1 MKKALFFFLLFVGF
15 LSLNLTVFAQEA
27 IPTPTT
33 SLTPTPEE
41 SGEKK
46 EELEKKIAELES
58 KVAEAQA
65 QGKTLSSQIT
75 VMDSQTRL
83 TQLRINSTQAEITK
97 LTKDIDVATDK
108 IEHLEEAL
116 TNITKALL
124 NRIVVT
130 YQQGIVPPVHLLVA
144 ASDAKD
150 LIRRANYIKLAQEHD
165 KKLIYDTQQAKTDY
179 QNQKDIFE
187 QKKKKVESLKSQL
200 VAYTNQLEQEKKSK
214 QTLLAVTKNDE
225 AKYQAL
231 LKDAQAQISGF
242 KSFATSQSG
251 SGVLPPQAS
260 PDGWYYNQRDSRWGN
275 NNIGVSSDK
284 VWKVGC
290 LVTATAMLRKQNG
303 ENVTP
308 ADIARESYY
317 FAPPSAGMIIPWNG
331 GRFTSVWSKDLGAI
345 DSKLSSGKPV
355 IVGVEVTSNSVGTHF
370 IVLKSG
376 SNGDYLMNDPW
387 HGPNLKFKDYY
398 STSKIYQYGYLN

>member
-27 IPTPTT
+27 TPTPTT
-33 SLTPTPEE
+33 SVTPTPEE
-41 SGEKK
+41 NGEKK

-97 LTKDIDVATDK
+97 LTKDIEVATDK
-108 IEHLEEAL
+108 IDHLEEAL

-124 NRIVVT
+124 NRIVAT
-130 YQQGIVPPVHLLVA
+130 YQQGTVPPVHLLVA

-214 QTLLAVTKNDE
+214 QVLLSVTKNDE

-231 LKDAQAQISGF
+231 LKEARAQISGF

-275 NNIGVSSDK
+275 NNIGASGEK
-284 VWKVGC
+284 VWEVGC
-290 LVTATAMLRKQNG
+290 LLTSMAMVLKQSGQSITPSEVAATNSYFFSDTAYML
-303 ENVTP
+303 
-308 ADIARESYY
+308 
-317 FAPPSAGMIIPWNG
+317 IPWGG
-331 GRFTSVWSKDLGAI
+331 GRFTSIWSKDLGSI
-345 DSKLSSGKPV
+345 DSKLAAGKPV
-355 IVGVEVTSNSVGTHF
+355 IIGVKAGPYGTHF
-370 IVLKSG
+370 IVFKSG
-376 SNGDYLMNDPW
+376 SNGNYVMNDPW
-387 HGPNLKFKDYY
+387 YGANLNFSDHY
-398 STSKIYQYGYLN
+398 STGQIFQYGYLN

>member
-1 MKKALFFFLLFVGF
+1 MKKTLFFFLLFVGF

-27 IPTPTT
+27 TPTPTT
-33 SLTPTPEE
+33 SATPTPEE
-41 SGEKK
+41 NGEKK

-97 LTKDIDVATDK
+97 LTKDIEVATDK

-130 YQQGIVPPVHLLVA
+130 YQQGTVPPVHLLVA

-214 QTLLAVTKNDE
+214 QVLLSVTKNDE
-225 AKYQAL
+225 AKYQSL
-231 LKDAQAQISGF
+231 LKEARAQISGF

-275 NNIGVSSDK
+275 NTIGASGEK
-284 VWKVGC
+284 VWEVGC
-290 LVTATAMLRKQNG
+290 LLTSMAMVLKQSG
-303 ENVTP
+303 QSITP
-308 ADIARESYY
+308 AEVAATNSYFFSDTAY
-317 FAPPSAGMIIPWNG
+317 MLIPWGG
-331 GRFTSVWSKDLGAI
+331 GRFTSIWSKDLGSI
-345 DSKLSSGKPV
+345 DSKLAAGKPV
-355 IVGVEVTSNSVGTHF
+355 IIGVKAGPYGTHF
-370 IVLKSG
+370 IVFKSG
-376 SNGDYLMNDPW
+376 SNGDYVMNDPW
-387 HGPNLKFKDYY
+387 YGANLKFSDHY
-398 STSKIYQYGYLN
+398 STSQIFQYGYLN